1 MNVCLLFVLVRSK
14 TRPVFKSNNKAN
26 SPSNLMQN
34 LINVKNPNF
43 GLYKSLGQ

>member
-1 MNVCLLFVLVRSK
+1 MSVCLLFVSVRSK
-14 TRPVFKSNNKAN
+14 TRLVVKPNNKAN

-34 LINVKNPNF
+34 LINVRNPNF